1 MNVSQYILNRKPESH
16 RLKTEAERDVPKKK
30 EKKNRHWRNFF
41 CKKKIIL
48 GVKQKKK

>member
-30 EKKNRHWRNFF
+30 
-41 CKKKIIL
+41 KKKVSGSQDFKYHMVYMVYHIQI
-48 GVKQKKK
+48 Q